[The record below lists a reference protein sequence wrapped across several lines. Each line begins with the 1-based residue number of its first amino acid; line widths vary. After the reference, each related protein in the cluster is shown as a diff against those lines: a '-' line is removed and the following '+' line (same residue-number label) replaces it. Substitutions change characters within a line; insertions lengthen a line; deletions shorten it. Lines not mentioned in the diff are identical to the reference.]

1 MAREGGGFDPRQE
14 HLAGF
19 GSPVSNRVSSLRKGF
34 ANTVPNRVSSLRKG
48 FANTVITG
56 LAHSARGL
64 LTR

>member
-34 ANTVPNRVSSLRKG
+34 ANTVPNRVSSVEEHVAFNRK
-48 FANTVITG
+48 
-56 LAHSARGL
+56 
-64 LTR
+64 

>member
-34 ANTVPNRVSSLRKG
+34 ANP
-48 FANTVITG
+48 VITG
-56 LAHSARGL
+56 LAQWKSTWL
-64 LTR
+64 LIGSETT